1 MEAFNDF
8 LSEFSLA
15 TVIIRIILA
24 AICGAAV
31 GLERTKRSKEAGIR
45 THIIIATTAAL
56 LMMVSKYGFSDMIIT
71 GANAANGVRGADTA
85 RIAAQ
90 VVSGISFL
98 GAGVIFKNGNSIK
111 GLTTAAGIWA
121 TAAMGLAIGC
131 GMYIPGLILALVV
144 VIIQVLFHKHSI
156 GMDAFSESEIII
168 NAVSSNFFKEKLF
181 KMADEKQIQINS
193 LTITKNAEEKEMLDV
208 TLKAKQD
215 LSMADIEKLFGENK
229 EIISLKIKG

>member
-1 MEAFNDF
+1 MDEILKLLN
-8 LSEFSLA
+8 EYSLF
-15 TVIIRIILA
+15 TVVIRIALA
-24 AICGAAV
+24 ALCGAAV

-45 THIIIATTAAL
+45 THIIIASTAAL
-56 LMMVSKYGFSDMIIT
+56 LMMVSKYGFSDMVIT
-71 GANAANGVRGADTA
+71 GASAANGVRGADTA

-144 VIIQVLFHKHSI
+144 VLIQILFHKHSI

-168 NAVSSNFFKEKLF
+168 NAIASDEFKEKF
-181 KMADEKQIQINS
+181 FDMAEKKQFQINS
-193 LTITKNAEEKEMLDV
+193 MTISKNSEGKEQFDI
-208 TLKAKQD
+208 TLKAKRD
-215 LSMADIEKLFGENK
+215 YSIKDIEKLFSEDDDILSIK
-229 EIISLKIKG
+229 LKA